1 MTAPALKLAD
11 IPQRQ
16 AYGVALAEYG
26 DVNDSVVVL
35 DADVSS
41 STLTNY
47 FARRHPKRFFNMGVT
62 EASMVDVGVGL
73 ALGGMIPFVNTF
85 AALLTLRA
93 CEQIRTC
100 VAYANANVKLVGG
113 FAGLSDYKDGPTHFS
128 VNDMAIMRSMPNMV
142 VISPADNLE
151 AARMVPVIAEYPG
164 PVYMRISRAS
174 VGDVFGDKYKPE
186 IGKGCVLRAGSD
198 VTLIGTGSMVAR
210 CMVTAELLSEQGVD
224 VRVIAMSS
232 IKPIDQD
239 LLCQAAR
246 ETGAIVTA
254 EDHSIIGGLAGAVAE
269 TLALRYPVPLETVG
283 VHDSFAQTGPDPE
296 TLMDAV
302 GLSVDDIQR
311 AVPPSSSAN
320 TIPDASFLQPNLVI
334 STLKSMSL
342 TGGV

>member
-1 MTAPALKLAD
+1 MIPPALKLAD
-11 IPQRQ
+11 TPQRQ

-26 DVNDSVVVL
+26 DVNELVVVL

-62 EASMVDVGVGL
+62 EASMVDVGAGL

-100 VAYANANVKLVGG
+100 VAYAHANVKLVGG
-113 FAGLSDYKDGPTHFS
+113 FAGVSDYKDGPTHFS
-128 VNDMAIMRSMPNMV
+128 VNDIAIMRSMPRMV
-142 VISPADNLE
+142 LISPADNLE

-164 PVYMRISRAS
+164 PVYMRISRAN
-174 VGDVFGDKYKPE
+174 VGDVFDDNYQPE
-186 IGKGCVLRAGSD
+186 IGKGCILRNGSD
-198 VTLIGTGSMVAR
+198 VTLVGTGSMVAR
-210 CMVTAELLSEQGVD
+210 CMVAAELLSAQGID
-224 VRVIAMSS
+224 VRLIAMSS
-232 IKPIDQD
+232 IKPIDQE
-239 LLCQAAR
+239 LLCLAAH

-269 TLALRYPVPLETVG
+269 ALALSCPVPLEPVG
-283 VHDSFAQTGPDPE
+283 IWDNFAQTGPDPE

-302 GLSVDDIQR
+302 GLSVEDIQQAVKR
-311 AVPPSSSAN
+311 A
-320 TIPDASFLQPNLVI
+320 
-334 STLKSMSL
+334 LKRKQNS
-342 TGGV
+342 